1 MITFLDIETLP
12 APKDLEPQLQEVYER
27 KKSTK
32 STNFGEFLRG
42 TSLSGNWGRILCIG
56 LAFDDQ
62 PAQIIQGEEKLILQ
76 TFWDQVRNSTLFVG
90 HNALDFDLPFIWK
103 RSVMHKVRPTID
115 LTFERYRTSPIFDT
129 MRIWDQWG
137 SPSTG
142 LDQLARILG
151 LESSKQGIDGSQIHD
166 YFLANRLDEIYSYC
180 LRDVELTR
188 KVYHRLV
195 FALPSQTKEGDI

>member
-1 MITFLDIETLP
+1 M
-12 APKDLEPQLQEVYER
+12 R
-27 KKSTK
+27 S
-32 STNFGEFLRG
+32 

-62 PAQIIQGEEKLILQ
+62 PAQIIHGEEKIILEK
-76 TFWDQVRNSTLFVG
+76 FWDLVKNSKLFVG

-103 RSVMHKVRPTID
+103 RSVMHNVRPSVA
-115 LTFERYRTSPIFDT
+115 LTFERYQTSPIFDT

-137 SPSTG
+137 TPSTG

-166 YFLANRLDEIYSYC
+166 FFLANRLDEIYDYC
-180 LRDVELTR
+180 KRDVELTR
-188 KVYHRLV
+188 KVYYRLV
-195 FALPSQTKEGDI
+195 FAIPA

>member
-12 APKDLEPQLQEVYER
+12 AAEESESQLQEVYER
-27 KKSTK
+27 RRSSR
-32 STNFGEFLRG
+32 STNFGDFLRG

-56 LAFDDQ
+56 IAIDDQ
-62 PAQIIQGEEKLILQ
+62 PVQILTGDEPTILRSFWQ
-76 TFWDQVRNSTLFVG
+76 TVERATLFVG

-103 RSVMHKVRPTID
+103 RSVVHRIRPSVQ
-115 LTFERYRTSPIFDT
+115 LSFQRYQTSPIFDT

-137 SPSTG
+137 TPATG

-151 LESSKQGIDGSQIHD
+151 FDSSKQGIDGSQVHD
-166 YFLANRLDEIYSYC
+166 FFLAGRLTEIYDYC
-180 LRDVELTR
+180 KRDVELTR

-195 FALPSQTKEGDI
+195 FSSASNTKEGKS